1 MMLQGTMRASP
12 AFSRSLR
19 RQCTACKA
27 TTAAAGALLTKRD
40 KKDKGNK
47 IKYSKDALFLL
58 KWQPP
63 SPDSAAPE
71 ALKQLA
77 MDMKPLEKIV
87 KDAVW
92 FTVKDSGVGK
102 QQQLLVV
109 TNDSKKARKYGLPEL
124 TEANAVQSLEG
135 SEEPVVIPVAAL
147 KAALMQED
155 SSSSDSSDEDDAPHT
170 QPPVPTKL
178 QLKDVVKA
186 ERRLLEHAGQALAAG
201 PQHQEL
207 HKAGKDD
214 SSESSESSESS
225 GSEDEEKRVKHK
237 EMVAPAVAAAPAGGT
252 AAAATV
258 PGPQKLAMPQ
268 PGCGDS
274 SESSESSD
282 SSESSGSES
291 DEERVG
297 LAQQQRVTQPAP
309 AQM

>member
-1 MMLQGTMRASP
+1 MQ
-12 AFSRSLR
+12 
-19 RQCTACKA
+19 ACKA
-27 TTAAAGALLTKRD
+27 TAAAAGALLTKRD

-47 IKYSKDALFLL
+47 MKYSKDALFLL

-92 FTVKDSGVGK
+92 FTVKDSGAGK

-178 QLKDVVKA
+178 QAGAAHGAQAAVLEVTEDPEAARQAAALVAGAMAGLHAQLGEGEPQRKKLKDVVKA

-214 SSESSESSESS
+214 SSESTA
-225 GSEDEEKRVKHK
+225 R
-237 EMVAPAVAAAPAGGT
+237 AARAAR
-252 AAAATV
+252 AAAAKV
-258 PGPQKLAMPQ
+258 MKSGWEWH
-268 PGCGDS
+268 S
-274 SESSESSD
+274 SS
-282 SSESSGSES
+282 
-291 DEERVG
+291 
-297 LAQQQRVTQPAP
+297 A
-309 AQM
+309 